1 MARAKRTKEPK
12 ATLVKLADPKD
23 WQWVRLA
30 AEGNEHAQERL
41 ADLLGWSGTDNGH
54 LGLVRE
60 QGEAH
65 AIIEVEIDGSVYGR
79 YKVR

>member
-1 MARAKRTKEPK
+1 MARAKESK
-12 ATLVKLADPKD
+12 ATLVKLADPND

-54 LGLVRE
+54 LGLVRD
-60 QGEAH
+60 QGEDY
-65 AIIEVEIDGSVYGR
+65 AIVEVEIDGSEYDR
-79 YKVR
+79 YKLR